1 MRYSVGDKV
10 VHPGYGPGIITSIER
25 REVFGEAKRYY
36 VIDMLT
42 EGGTLMTPVK
52 RADEVGLRPAI
63 DDKAVKR
70 LLKLLTKAPGTLSGD
85 FRERQTEVEE
95 RLKDGDIYVIA
106 EVVRDLTWR
115 GRLSGLTKR
124 DTQLMQRAEQLLAG
138 ELALVREIAVKEALE
153 QIQAVLAEAMCDP
166 LVN

>member
-70 LLKLLTKAPGTLSGD
+70 LLKLLTKAPGTLSSD